1 MKSML
6 LTALFLTIPSFAK
19 DVRMAFCMEL
29 PPYIIQGTNSGI
41 QLDIMKEAL
50 ALKGHKLIPVYMS
63 FERAKLEL
71 QENRIDAIER
81 GAPYLTDD
89 EKIFFA
95 KDFTVAF
102 KDVAISLK
110 DNSFKINSIKD
121 LKDRSILAFKG
132 ASFYLENYFR
142 NFDPSHQKY
151 RETTDQ
157 SSQVSM
163 LSRKRVDVVISD
175 ELIFK
180 YHHRNYSKNNKNLPE
195 YVVHDIFQNNTYPH
209 NRAAF
214 RDKKIRDDFN
224 YGLEKIKNGQR
235 YKQIIDAYTLAIK

>member
-1 MKSML
+1 MKSLLFSLML
-6 LTALFLTIPSFAK
+6 FSQISFAR

-29 PPYIIQGTNSGI
+29 PPYIIQNTNSGI

-89 EKIFFA
+89 EKIYFA
-95 KDFTVAF
+95 KDYTIAF

-110 DNSFKINSIKD
+110 DNSYRISTIKD
-121 LKDRSILAFKG
+121 LKDKSILAFKG
-132 ASFYLENYFR
+132 ASFYLENYFK

-151 RETTDQ
+151 RETADQ
-157 SSQVSM
+157 STQVSM

-180 YHHRNYSKNNKNLPE
+180 YHHLHYSKENKNLPE
-195 YVVHDIFQNNTYPH
+195 YVVHDIFQHNTYPH

>member
-1 MKSML
+1 MKSLLISLML
-6 LTALFLTIPSFAK
+6 FSQISFAR
-19 DVRMAFCMEL
+19 DVRMAFCMDL
-29 PPYIIQGTNSGI
+29 PPYIIQKTNSGI

-89 EKIFFA
+89 DKIYFA
-95 KDFTVAF
+95 NDYTIAF

-110 DNSFKINSIKD
+110 DNSYRINTIKD
-121 LKDRSILAFKG
+121 LKDKSILAFKG
-132 ASFYLENYFR
+132 ASFYLENYFK
-142 NFDPSHQKY
+142 NFDPNHLKY

-157 SSQVSM
+157 STQVIM
-163 LSRKRVDVVISD
+163 LFRKRVNVVISD

-180 YHHRNYSKNNKNLPE
+180 YHQLNYSKENNSSPE
-195 YVVHDIFQNNTYPH
+195 FVIHDIFKQNTYPH

-214 RDKKIRDDFN
+214 RDKNLRDDFN
-224 YGLEKIKNGQR
+224 YGLEKIKKSKR
-235 YKQIIDAYTLAIK
+235 YKQIINAYTLAIK

>member
-6 LTALFLTIPSFAK
+6 ISLLFVTLSTSAK
-19 DVRMAFCMEL
+19 DVRMAFCMDL
-29 PPYIIQGTNSGI
+29 PPYFIQNSNSGI
-41 QLDIMKEAL
+41 QLDIMREAL

-81 GAPYLTDD
+81 SAPYLTED

-95 KDFTVAF
+95 KDFTIAF

-110 DNSFKINSIKD
+110 DNSFKISSVED
-121 LKDRSILAFKG
+121 LKNKSILAFKG
-132 ASFYLENYFR
+132 ASFYLESYFKK
-142 NFDPSHQKY
+142 FDPSHQRY
-151 RETTDQ
+151 RETADQ
-157 SSQVSM
+157 STQVSM
-163 LSRKRVDVVISD
+163 LYRKRVDVIISD

-180 YHHRNYSKNNKNLPE
+180 YHHLNYSKNNKNLPE
-195 YVVHDIFQNNTYPH
+195 YVVHDIFPNNTYPH

-224 YGLEKIKNGQR
+224 YGLEKIKNSQR
-235 YKQIIDAYTLAIK
+235 YKQMIDAYTLAIK